1 MNAAQRRTAY
11 RKIEALAG
19 KAIEFT
25 LKNGA
30 VRKGVI
36 LGLTKPTIELP
47 SKHGGLTCF
56 NGNRPSVHRIRV
68 RLESKATMSPLL
80 SRIKLV

>member
-11 RKIEALAG
+11 RKIKALAG

-36 LGLTKPTIELP
+36 LGLTKPVLELG
-47 SKHGGLTCF
+47 SCSAAYLF
-56 NGNRPSVHRIRV
+56 DGNRPSVHRIRV